1 MILIACCLWMVLC
14 WTGFVC
20 ISLHHSGY
28 LVCWLHHGRDDQW
41 EDALQR
47 KRLYPL
53 TALSASQ
60 GLIMTSNLPWIT
72 LPECK
77 TTFHACL
84 LVIWLVF
91 TFSLNITYESKMPCL
106 IFTHRMWN
114 KLWKMSLLCAFTI
127 SHNISALASFLHTFK
142 YTHGHIAYPEWKAFF
157 SCNLDMQLKL
167 VSESSFTFDFL
178 SIVRVWHLKRRLTA
192 LGLDLFKPQF
202 QTLFMLLSIM
212 INCISTYKG
221 LQVRSF
227 VLNWQQFCFV
237 CLCPM

>member
-1 MILIACCLWMVLC
+1 MNQRCHVLFLPTEC
-14 WTGFVC
+14 ETNYGKCHYCV
-20 ISLHHSGY
+20 HSQF
-28 LVCWLHHGRDDQW
+28 H
-41 EDALQR
+41 
-47 KRLYPL
+47 
-53 TALSASQ
+53 
-60 GLIMTSNLPWIT
+60 IT
-72 LPECK
+72 L
-77 TTFHACL
+77 
-84 LVIWLVF
+84 
-91 TFSLNITYESKMPCL
+91 
-106 IFTHRMWN
+106 
-114 KLWKMSLLCAFTI
+114 
-127 SHNISALASFLHTFK
+127 HNISALASFLHTFK